1 MAQMSKAAA
10 RPSLG
15 RRDGSNESSLKQH
28 KKAKQESR
36 SCHLVIQQT
45 SAEPSHHHTS
55 ALYRITR
62 ADSIRYPDPAIDRTL
77 SKDHPQSQQ
86 NQLQNITHA
95 FLNSFS
101 FISSIANSNTTTN
114 TIPFPV
120 ATNTSLQPCS
130 SLPAPYLSRSSWA
143 SPPRQ
148 RMPLLFRRHQPLP
161 HWQ

>member
-1 MAQMSKAAA
+1 MSH
-10 RPSLG
+10 RSSST
-15 RRDGSNESSLKQH
+15 RRKQ
-28 KKAKQESR
+28 KQR
-36 SCHLVIQQT
+36 DLVILSFNKPAQ
-45 SAEPSHHHTS
+45 SHHHTHQRTCIAS
-55 ALYRITR
+55 LAL
-62 ADSIRYPDPAIDRTL
+62 IRYPDPAIDRTL

-86 NQLQNITHA
+86 INYRTSHA

-130 SLPAPYLSRSSWA
+130 SLPAPYLSRSAWA